1 MIVQNYPSLDAHL
14 YLCVENPIQ
23 GQSILHG
30 FCLQTRWLW
39 RDGHSTWKTKTKLID
54 HKSMDTYPTW
64 KSKYRLQ
71 IHKRHKTKII
81 DHKSKKTYPAWQ
93 GIPRLQIQEWNN
105 PTIIRGARDYHF
117 NHTSNWINW
126 EQQKYLEIQGDIIDL
141 STITKFKP
149 HKNHKCVEL
158 GP

>member
-1 MIVQNYPSLDAHL
+1 MDCVYKLDDFEET
-14 YLCVENPIQ
+14 VT
-23 GQSILHG
+23 LHK
-30 FCLQTRWLW
+30 
-39 RDGHSTWKTKTKLID
+39 KTKTKLID

-93 GIPRLQIQEWNN
+93 GKPRLQIQEWNN
-105 PTIIRGARDYHF
+105 PTIIRGATDYHF
-117 NHTSNWINW
+117 NCTSNWINW
-126 EQQKYLEIQGDIIDL
+126 EQQKYLEIQGAINWINWEQKKYLKIQGAIIDL
-141 STITKFKP
+141 LTITKFKP
-149 HKNHKCVEL
+149 HKNHKCVKL